1 MRRNGLSLNMIGET
15 AATHNGRGTAIAI
28 AVAVPAAIILLV
40 LYYTVGGPFGTLN
53 DLANALAGVL
63 SAVLAAQ
70 TAARFRVPVA
80 AVAGAGA
87 GATLMVVGSWLV
99 ITGRTGWVLAGLVS
113 VAGAAAL
120 GAWVVT
126 VNVTAERAGKLSPP
140 VARLGAASGTLMMLG
155 ILSVP
160 DVLARVDTWEGL
172 HWYGMAGFVGWLGLY
187 LGYPVWCALLSR
199 TLVSDALDRPG
210 AAPGCSG

>member
-15 AATHNGRGTAIAI
+15 AARHNGRGTAIAI

-87 GATLMVVGSWLV
+87 GAALMVVGSWLV

-126 VNVTAERAGKLSPP
+126 VNVTALGRRA
-140 VARLGAASGTLMMLG
+140 
-155 ILSVP
+155 
-160 DVLARVDTWEGL
+160 
-172 HWYGMAGFVGWLGLY
+172 
-187 LGYPVWCALLSR
+187 
-199 TLVSDALDRPG
+199 
-210 AAPGCSG
+210 